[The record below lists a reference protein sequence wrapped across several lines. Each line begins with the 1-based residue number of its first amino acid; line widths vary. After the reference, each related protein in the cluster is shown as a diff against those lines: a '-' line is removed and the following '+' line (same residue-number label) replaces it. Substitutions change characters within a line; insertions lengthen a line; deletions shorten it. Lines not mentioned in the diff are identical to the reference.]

1 MTKAARYS
9 VQNNPKRRIVELN
22 NLLHLILNA
31 TAGVPA
37 TQVMKALPKRK
48 DLSLSVSTLRNL
60 RNGTTIYPSIK
71 TAFIIAMASGR
82 MKEFNETLT
91 TGKLPENLPAPLA
104 IKTKKIGNY
113 VKLKPKKDSAKL
125 TVIHGGKVVA

>member
-9 VQNNPKRRIVELN
+9 VQNNPKRRIKELN

-31 TAGVPA
+31 TAGTPA

-48 DLSLSVSTLRNL
+48 DLNMSVSTLRNL

-71 TAFIIAMASGR
+71 TAFIIAMATGR
-82 MKEFNETLT
+82 MKEFEETMK
-91 TGKLPENLPAPLA
+91 TGKLPESLPKPLA
-104 IKTKKIGNY
+104 IKVKGKK
-113 VKLKPKKDSAKL
+113 PPAKL
-125 TVIHGGKVVA
+125 TIIPGGKVSAAA